1 MAIDYFRESE
11 KYRPATI
18 KTLLIGEAPPPSGKT
33 YFYVPRA
40 MSNATPIENDTSL
53 PATIF
58 NHYFHDRPTAI
69 DRYIAYLTRLIEKGI
84 FLIDIC
90 SDPIRVRANPE
101 GVLRI
106 IDEIP
111 KLRSRVL
118 ARGIQVIDSN
128 IVFLLAR
135 NKYEKQIRCEFPNSQ
150 LVRWKDFR
158 MSPLPMDGT

>member
-33 YFYVPRA
+33 YFYVPQA

-69 DRYIAYLTRLIEKGI
+69 DRYIAYLTRLMENGV

-90 SDPIRVRANPE
+90 SEPVRVRANPE

-111 KLRSRVL
+111 KLRSKML
-118 ARGIQVIDSN
+118 ARRIQVTDSN
-128 IVFLLAR
+128 MVFLLAR
-135 NKYEKQIRCEFPNSQ
+135 NKYEKQIRSEFSDSRR
-150 LVRWKDFR
+150 VRWKDFR
-158 MSPLPMDGT
+158 MSPLYLDGT